1 MGNWLAKINGV
12 STKIPI
18 CKMEDTHLQKAYWW
32 ACKRYTIYHNETCK
46 EDYKNDET
54 RHILYY
60 KLREMELVAN
70 SKNLKLPTPPIEL
83 INRDKISFWKYRNM
97 LQIVD

>member
-1 MGNWLAKINGV
+1 MGNWLANINGV

-18 CKMEDTHLQKAYWW
+18 YKMENTHLQKAYWW

-70 SKNLKLPTPPIEL
+70 SRDIKLTVPPIQL
-83 INRDKISFWKYRNM
+83 IKNDRNTYWKCRNM
-97 LQIVD
+97 LSVVD